1 MSHNCQTDKLSDYQ
15 TVRLSDCQTVRLSD
29 CQTVRLSDCQT
40 VRLSDCRIVRL
51 SDCQTVRL
59 SDLLNFAISTVISTD
74 MEGLE
79 VGLRVGVVALDLEE
93 MSAEM
98 DRTGGYSSF
107 CRTFNEHTRNIY

>member
-1 MSHNCQTDKLSDYQ
+1 
-15 TVRLSDCQTVRLSD
+15 
-29 CQTVRLSDCQT
+29 
-40 VRLSDCRIVRL
+40 
-51 SDCQTVRL
+51 
-59 SDLLNFAISTVISTD
+59 